1 MKVEP
6 VKGTRDFY
14 PEQKFVQDYI
24 FKIWETTAKKFAYE
38 NIDGPMLEPAKLWQM
53 KSGSEIPEQ
62 MYTLEDKSGRLL
74 AIRPELTPTLARM
87 IAEKQKSLTK
97 PIRWYSIARCWRYEQ
112 PQSGRLREFFQF
124 NLDCLGSES
133 MQLDAEVIATA
144 IEIMKSFDLDE
155 NDFYIRLGNR
165 KLIESMIISAGIKKS
180 ELKDVSRLIDKLEKI
195 GEKNFAL
202 SMKDL
207 KIDDEATEKLL
218 NVLKINDVKDIDE
231 ETLDEDGKQGLKEI
245 KELMKYVSYY
255 KLEKYVEFDA
265 SIMRGFDYYTSTVF
279 EVFDRSRKYRAVA
292 GGGRYDNL
300 VQDFGG
306 EKLAGV
312 GYGMGDVVLQLFLE
326 EKKKL
331 PEYKKDIDYF
341 VAVLNENC
349 LAYAI
354 KVAAKLRKKYNVEI
368 EVLGRNIS
376 KQFNYADKIKAEKV
390 IIIGDDEVEKKL
402 IKVKDLKTGKEE
414 ERKVE
419 EL

>member
-1 MKVEP
+1 
-6 VKGTRDFY
+6 
-14 PEQKFVQDYI
+14 
-24 FKIWETTAKKFAYE
+24 
-38 NIDGPMLEPAKLWQM
+38 
-53 KSGSEIPEQ
+53 
-62 MYTLEDKSGRLL
+62 LL

-144 IEIMKSFDLDE
+144 AEIMKSFGLDE
-155 NDFYIRLGNR
+155 TDFYIRLGNR
-165 KLIESMIISAGIKKS
+165 KLIESMILSAGIKKS

-195 GEKNFAL
+195 GEKNFSL

-207 KIDDEATEKLL
+207 KIDDETTENLL
-218 NVLKINDVKDIDE
+218 KILKINDVKDIDE
-231 ETLDEDGKQGLKEI
+231 EALDEEGKSGLKEI
-245 KELMKYVSYY
+245 KELMKYISYY

-331 PEYKKDIDYF
+331 PEYKKGIDYF
-341 VAVLNENC
+341 VAVMNENC

-368 EVLGRNIS
+368 ELLGRNIS

-390 IIIGDDEVEKKL
+390 IIIGDDEAEKK
-402 IKVKDLKTGKEE
+402 IVKIKDLKTGSEKTE
-414 ERKVE
+414 KYE